1 MGKSAKMPA
10 APDYVGAANA
20 TAAGNLEAARAAAAA
35 NRVNQYT
42 PYGNLTYSHGSQQY
56 NDTAYN
62 NAMADYQAKLD
73 AYNSSGT
80 SGVNSGDYASMLNAL
95 QNSSGT
101 SGVNSVDYAS
111 MFNALQN
118 GSVESENGLYGG
130 SQNGSVELENGLYR
144 GSQNGSSSTPK
155 VKPVMPN
162 REDYLISSP
171 DDGWSVTTTLAPE
184 QQQLLDQQN
193 AISLGLANLAD
204 RGLGY
209 VDSALKN
216 NITLGDL
223 PKSMVNP
230 GQTGQDAL
238 MARFQPQIERSRAAL
253 ENKLANQGI
262 MPGSEAYK
270 NAMEQQQQGE
280 NDLWMQAALN
290 GINVGQN
297 AQNQQ
302 MQLLTALQNQPV
314 NMLNAVRSG
323 SQVTNPTFGSVP
335 QQATTAGPDLLGAA
349 NMQANYNQGVYNAK
363 TAQNNSLL
371 GGIGSLGA
379 AAIQGLLSD
388 VRLKSNI
395 RRIGTHD
402 KLGIGIY
409 SYMKFGQPEIGV
421 IAQELEMVCP
431 EAVAEHPSGYKMVDI
446 GVL

>member
-80 SGVNSGDYASMLNAL
+80 SGVNSGDYASM
-95 QNSSGT
+95 
-101 SGVNSVDYAS
+101 
-111 MFNALQN
+111 FNAL
-118 GSVESENGLYGG
+118 
-130 SQNGSVELENGLYR
+130 QNGSVELENGLYG

-193 AISLGLANLAD
+193 AISLGLAKLAD

-409 SYMKFGQPEIGV
+409 SYTKFGQPEIGV
-421 IAQELEMVCP
+421 LAQELEMVCP